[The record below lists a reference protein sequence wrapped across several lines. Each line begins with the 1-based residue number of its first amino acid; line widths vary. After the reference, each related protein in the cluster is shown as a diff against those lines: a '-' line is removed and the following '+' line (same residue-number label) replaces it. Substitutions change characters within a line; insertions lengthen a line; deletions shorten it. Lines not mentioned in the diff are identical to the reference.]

1 MPAESEVTPVKRKTV
16 ALFSFV
22 AFALLCFTA
31 IVQSL
36 PVRAGEADTGR
47 SQPVIPPTVSSVR
60 PAGLQ
65 RGTTKTFTVEGRNL
79 AGANFILFDDHGIS
93 AKVGQVID
101 LPEETRKARPGVD
114 LGAIVAE
121 GRKQEATL
129 EVTALGDVEPGIHRF
144 RIETPLGTSNMG
156 TLDVGEFPEV
166 EPKGSPGE
174 VSSVTL
180 PATLVGT
187 IAKPGHVDTYQFEGR
202 AAEEVV
208 FQTVASRLMS
218 KLDSLLVLRGLAGE
232 VLAKAGEY
240 SRQPDSVLTFKLPS
254 DGTYTISI
262 TDRNRQ
268 GGAAYFYRLNAGAFP
283 YLTRAFPLGI
293 RAGQPADIAVEGA
306 NLDGIQ
312 LVKVEPPK
320 RADGW
325 TTVPLRVKTPK
336 GETLNKLQLAVGN
349 DPEALEKEPNNT
361 PAEAQPVTVPVT
373 IEGRIWSERKGAPD
387 EDYFRFHARKGEQ
400 LTMEVAAARLGSPL
414 DSLIEVLDDQGRGI
428 PHATVRCLN
437 QTLLTLADRDS
448 LSRGYRLLS
457 TFAFHDNDYI
467 MVGEELDQIEDIP
480 DQPDADI
487 LLKGFGG
494 QRVTLLGTSP
504 QAHAVNDPVYRVQI
518 LEPGAQFP
526 ANGLPVF
533 EISYRNDDGGPGYG
547 ADSRL
552 EFTAPRDGD
561 YLLHLKDVRGLE
573 GPDCVYRLTITES
586 LPDFQ
591 IVASPA
597 NPNVP
602 RGGRVPLTVSA
613 DRHLGYDGP
622 IEIEVQGLP
631 KGLTAAPATIPAGQ
645 DSTVVILE
653 AAADASEPEGAAP
666 FQVIGKGRAG
676 DRELVRTAGSQQPLK
691 VVSLMPPPDLSVEI
705 QPKEVTLEPGQTAK
719 VTLRVERRNAF
730 AGRVPCNLRNLPPGV
745 RVVNVG
751 LNGILIPEQETTRT
765 FTVKAEDW
773 ARSIDQPAYLVG
785 AVESNAS
792 TYHAS
797 PPLMIRVRPKQVARP
812 DEAPSR

>member
-1 MPAESEVTPVKRKTV
+1 VKRKTV
-16 ALFSFV
+16 ALFSFI
-22 AFALLCFTA
+22 AFTLLCFTT

-36 PVRAGEADTGR
+36 PVGAQEAER
-47 SQPVIPPTVSSVR
+47 VIPPTVSSVR
-60 PAGLQ
+60 PTGLQ

-93 AKVGQVID
+93 AKVRQVID

-129 EVTALGDVEPGIHRF
+129 EVTAPGDVEPGIHWF

-156 TLDVGEFPEV
+156 TFDVGEFPEV
-166 EPKGSPGE
+166 EPKSSPGE
-174 VSSVTL
+174 ASPVTL
-180 PATLVGT
+180 PATLAGT
-187 IAKPGHVDTYQFEGR
+187 IANPGNVDTYQFEGR
-202 AAEEVV
+202 AGEEVV

-218 KLDSLLVLRGLAGE
+218 KLHSLLVLRGSAGE

-240 SRQPDSVLTFKLPS
+240 ARQPDSVLMFKLPS
-254 DGTYTISI
+254 NGKYTISI
-262 TDRNRQ
+262 GDRSRQ

-293 RAGQPADIAVEGA
+293 RAGQSAEIGVEGA

-320 RADGW
+320 SADGW
-325 TTVPLRVKTPK
+325 TTVPLRVKTPQ
-336 GETLNKLQLAVGN
+336 GETLNNLELAVGT

-387 EDYFRFHARKGEQ
+387 EDYFRFHARKGER

-414 DSLIEVLDDQGRGI
+414 DSLIEVLDDQGRAI
-428 PHATVRCLN
+428 PQATVRCLN

-448 LSRGYRLLS
+448 LSRGYRFLS
-457 TFAFHDNDYI
+457 TSAFHDNDYI
-467 MVGEELDQIEDIP
+467 MVGEELDQIDDIP

-494 QRVTLLGTSP
+494 QRVALLGTSP

-518 LEPGAQFP
+518 LEPGATFP
-526 ANGLPVF
+526 ANGLPIF
-533 EISYRNDDGGPGYG
+533 EITYRNDDGGPRYG

-552 EFTAPRDGD
+552 EFTAPRDAD
-561 YLLHLKDVRGLE
+561 YILHLKDVRGLE
-573 GPDCVYRLTITES
+573 GPDFAYRLTITES
-586 LPDFQ
+586 RPDFH

-613 DRHLGYDGP
+613 DRYLGYDGP
-622 IEIEVQGLP
+622 IEIEVKGLP
-631 KGLTAAPATIPAGQ
+631 KGLTAAPAIIPAGQ
-645 DSTVVILE
+645 DSTVVIVE

-666 FQVIGKGRAG
+666 FQVIGKGRVG
-676 DRELVRTAGSQQPLK
+676 DRELVRTAGSHQPLE

-705 QPKEVTLEPGQTAK
+705 EPKELTLEPGQTAK

-730 AGRVPCNLRNLPPGV
+730 AGRVPCNLRNLPLGV

-751 LNGILIPEQETTRT
+751 LNGILIPEHETTRT

-773 ARSIDQPAYLVG
+773 ATSIDQPAYVVG

-797 PPLMIRVRPKQVARP
+797 PPLMIRVRPKQVARA
-812 DEAPSR
+812 DRAPSR